1 MQTSYEN
8 EVEKKLNIKN
18 IKEMENTIEQNREMT
33 AEESLSLITETL
45 NSSRKEITQRSSK
58 YYILWGALLT
68 AFSLIVY
75 LLWKLTDQEAWNN
88 LWFAMPVI
96 GFLLARLIGRKDTE
110 THVQNDVSRI
120 TQGIWSAFGIF
131 ACTVAVFT
139 IAYSYV
145 SDGALDLGRTIR
157 AMVSVASLTA
167 EIVLLF
173 GLAESICGVALKNWA
188 MKIAGFVTGIGGLAI
203 YYITGAAEEQ
213 LFIFTFAGLVL
224 MATGLLV
231 KHQYK

>member
-1 MQTSYEN
+1 
-8 EVEKKLNIKN
+8 
-18 IKEMENTIEQNREMT
+18 MENTTEQTKEMT

-75 LLWKLTDQEAWNN
+75 LLWTLTDKEAWNN

-96 GFLLARLIGRKDTE
+96 GFLLARLIGRKDADVN
-110 THVQNDVSRI
+110 VQNDVSRI
-120 TQGIWSAFGIF
+120 THGIWIAFGIF

-224 MATGLLV
+224 VATGVIV
-231 KHQYK
+231 KRQYR

>member
-1 MQTSYEN
+1 M
-8 EVEKKLNIKN
+8 
-18 IKEMENTIEQNREMT
+18 EQNKEMT

-45 NSSRKEITQRSSK
+45 NSSRKEITRRSGK
-58 YYILWGALLT
+58 YYILWGTLLT
-68 AFSLIVY
+68 VFSLIIY
-75 LLWKLTDQEAWNN
+75 LLWKLTDKPAWNC
-88 LWFAMPVI
+88 LWFGMPVI
-96 GFLLARLIGRKDTE
+96 GFLLARLMSRRDTAV
-110 THVQNDVSRI
+110 HVQNDVSRI

-145 SDGALDLGRTIR
+145 GDGALDLGRTIR

-213 LFIFTFAGLVL
+213 MFIFTFAGLVL
-224 MATGLLV
+224 VATGLIV
-231 KHQYK
+231 KYQYK

>member
-1 MQTSYEN
+1 M
-8 EVEKKLNIKN
+8 
-18 IKEMENTIEQNREMT
+18 EQNKEMT

-45 NSSRKEITQRSSK
+45 NSSRKEITRRSGK
-58 YYILWGALLT
+58 YYILWGTLLT
-68 AFSLIVY
+68 LFSLIIY
-75 LLWKLTDQEAWNN
+75 LLWKLTDQAAWNN
-88 LWFAMPVI
+88 LWFGMPII
-96 GFLLARLIGRKDTE
+96 GFLLARLTSRKDTE
-110 THVQNDVSRI
+110 PHVQNDVSRI

-157 AMVSVASLTA
+157 VMVSVASLTA

-224 MATGLLV
+224 VATGLV
-231 KHQYK
+231 IKYQYK